1 MTTEAF
7 LVRAPLLGRDSKF
20 FGYRFRSSDGA
31 TLAPYRQ
38 LFSALE
44 ADKAPGGLCL
54 VEDTGAGFAEIAGE
68 IPAGVTVSLGTAQ
81 ADHVAPLR
89 ARKVA
94 TCAVI
99 NPGST
104 DFPPPLLAVD
114 YVWLDAAQP
123 AGLKAAAK
131 AAQRLPGKRIAGAV
145 HSREQFE
152 DGKEL
157 GAQIFE
163 GDWYRRLAGPP
174 PKSVSP
180 GQATVLELIK
190 ASQAEA
196 PVAQIETLLKR
207 DATLSFRLLRYI
219 NSAGFGLSCE
229 IQSFRHAV
237 SILGYQNLARWL
249 ALLLATSGNTAA
261 APVLMREAAAR
272 GRLTELV
279 GEKYISAED
288 RDNLFIVGVFSM
300 LPAILQ
306 MPMEQL
312 VGQLSLAE
320 SVNDALL
327 SRTGLYGPILKLAE
341 SVEHDDAAALSRA
354 AADMQLSSAQV
365 NRFHL
370 EALAWANKLAA

>member
-1 MTTEAF
+1 MNTESF
-7 LVRAPLLGRDSKF
+7 LVRTPLLGRDSRF
-20 FGYRFRSSDGA
+20 CGYLFHASDRS
-31 TLAPYRQ
+31 LVAPYRQ
-38 LFSALE
+38 LFTAMG
-44 ADKAPGGLCL
+44 ADKAPGGLCFI
-54 VEDTGAGFAEIAGE
+54 EDTGPSMDELSAEI
-68 IPAGVTVSLGTAQ
+68 PSGVTVTLPAGR
-81 ADHVAPLR
+81 ADCIAPLR
-89 ARKVA
+89 ARRVG
-94 TCAVI
+94 TCARVT
-99 NPGST
+99 STTT
-104 DFPPPLLAVD
+104 DFPPTLTAVD
-114 YVWLDAAQP
+114 YVWLDA
-123 AGLKAAAK
+123 GLSGELKTAAK

-145 HSREQFE
+145 SSKEQFE

-157 GAQIFE
+157 GIQMFE
-163 GDWYRRLAGPP
+163 GDWYRRIAGPA

-196 PVAQIETLLKR
+196 PVAQIEQLLKR

-288 RDNLFIVGVFSM
+288 RDNLFIVGVFSL
-300 LPAILQ
+300 LPAIMQ

-312 VGQLSLAE
+312 VDQLSLSE

-327 SRTGLYGPILKLAE
+327 TRTGLYGPILRLAE
-341 SVEHDDAAALSRA
+341 SVEQNDAATLARA

-370 EALAWANKLAA
+370 EALAWANKLSA